1 MGQTPHLEA
10 YSRRRG
16 ATAGLFLAVSLAMG
30 ISCSP
35 AWSQSAI
42 DEEADTLLRA
52 MSTYLGGL
60 KTLTFSYDADHEI
73 IDRQGQKLQYS
84 ASGTV
89 AASRPDK
96 LHVTR
101 KGPYADVEATVNGK
115 AISLYGR
122 GLNVY
127 AQMES
132 PGTTIDAGVEE
143 FRMST
148 GLDAAGADLLSAD
161 PYSVLSE
168 GAEEGVVVG
177 DAFIGGVAC
186 THLAFRTP
194 TVDWQIWVQKGEQ
207 PLPMKY
213 VITTKWVTG
222 APQYSVRMTNW
233 VVDGAVD
240 QTVFDFAPPA
250 DAKKL
255 EGISADIVGDITL
268 EGVK

>member
-1 MGQTPHLEA
+1 MGQSPFRESHH
-10 YSRRRG
+10 RGRRG
-16 ATAGLFLAVSLAMG
+16 FGRFLALSFALG
-30 ISCSP
+30 LSCVP
-35 AWSQSAI
+35 ASSQSAI
-42 DEEADTLLRA
+42 DEDAETLLRA

-60 KTLTFSYDADHEI
+60 KTLTFSYDTDHEI
-73 IDRQGQKLQYS
+73 VDQQGQKLQYS

-122 GLNVY
+122 GLNVF
-127 AQMES
+127 AQLES

-143 FRMST
+143 FRVST

-161 PYSVLSE
+161 AYAVLTE
-168 GAEEGVVVG
+168 GAEEGTVVG

-194 TVDWQIWVQKGEQ
+194 TVDWQIWVRKGDQ
-207 PLPMKY
+207 PLPVKY

-222 APQYSVRMTNW
+222 APQYSVRLTDW
-233 VVDGAVD
+233 AVDGAID
-240 QTVFDFAPPA
+240 QTVFDFVPPA

-255 EGISADIVGDITL
+255 DSITADLVGDVNL
-268 EGVK
+268 EEAE